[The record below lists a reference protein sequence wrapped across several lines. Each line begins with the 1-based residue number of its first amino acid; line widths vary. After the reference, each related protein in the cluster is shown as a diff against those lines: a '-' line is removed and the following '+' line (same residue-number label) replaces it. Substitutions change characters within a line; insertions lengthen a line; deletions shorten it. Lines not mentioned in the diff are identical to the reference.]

1 MKKITVFIFL
11 ILMSCVT
18 CGAFN
23 PPNPERW
30 ELLTTTGSILCY
42 FNRDSVQITEQP
54 YGRSAEVWVTTY
66 DLIIKIEAMMDWE
79 LNLDTKEFRLLT
91 GNIYDEEGNE
101 LLATANPAEF
111 EFIPP
116 GSFIEDIYRELGG
129 KETQEEAVTP
139 AAPEEVKPEAP
150 EAVPQ
155 EVPQAPAV

>member
-1 MKKITVFIFL
+1 
-11 ILMSCVT
+11 
-18 CGAFN
+18 
-23 PPNPERW
+23 
-30 ELLTTTGSILCY
+30 
-42 FNRDSVQITEQP
+42 
-54 YGRSAEVWVTTY
+54 
-66 DLIIKIEAMMDWE
+66 MDWE

-111 EFIPP
+111 ESIPP

-155 EVPQAPAV
+155 PEVLGAAEGAVPAAPETAEGAAPEAVPQEVPQAPAV